1 MAGFSVVVLAAFG
14 GRTYRR
20 WLLFTGGIYWQQA
33 TFNAI
38 GEYVGL
44 VAEHPANVG
53 EYITPVSAFGGCLPC
68 LTVQNQSGTR
78 ESA

>member
-20 WLLFTGGIYWQQA
+20 WLLFTGGFRWQQA

-44 VAEHPANVG
+44 VAERPANVG
-53 EYITPVSAFGGCLPC
+53 EYITPASAFGGCLPC
-68 LTVQNQSGTR
+68 PTVHIRGGTS

>member
-1 MAGFSVVVLAAFG
+1 MAGFSVVVPAALC

-20 WLLFTGGIYWQQA
+20 WLLFTGGFRWQQA

-44 VAEHPANVG
+44 VAERPANVG
-53 EYITPVSAFGGCLPC
+53 EYITPASAFGGCLSCP
-68 LTVQNQSGTR
+68 TVQDQGGTK